1 MFLIQISPLVEVVEV
16 LVLSL
21 PEMEKTVGLEVV
33 VPTLE
38 RLELLQL
45 DREIVVDQEQFPM
58 VQLELVEELGE
69 LVWVIPVN
77 TGWLVV

>member
-45 DREIVVDQEQFPM
+45 DREIVVDLGQFPM

-77 TGWLVV
+77 MGWLVV